1 MSTINVQPFPHGVST
16 RPVKGLASLIR
27 LMRGKEGTSWHPVLS
42 LLLYGREGR
51 MQGIIRSLGG
61 KLILVATAILLLCLL
76 LFSLIGWSMLGFFS
90 EYQARRDAQSHLS
103 LIQAAYNTQTQL
115 LIQQLQQVAQ
125 QPQVARQLTQRA
137 TTQASD
143 LVADAQEA
151 ETPAASTTQTAA
163 QNTLQDLLEQ
173 TALARHLS
181 TLILLDTQQHG
192 ITHGGRT
199 LMPST
204 QMQLAALIKQAAQG
218 KPTLTIQALQQ
229 PVASTAGSSQTTTSW
244 SLVIAQPVVNARQ
257 STQGI
262 LLALQ
267 PIDTFF
273 VQTLAQRSGKPVVI
287 CQDEHVLAASTLAQQ
302 PTSQQ
307 DSRFSS
313 ICQAKQATIT
323 TLPQRTLVQA
333 QTLTLTVHFQP
344 HTRFILPSTTPLL
357 TAATLEPLL
366 PVSSQPSSQLLIL
379 LGAGLIVL
387 ALGVSLYT
395 LYTSTI
401 LIRPLRRLQAQA
413 QLLIQGQ
420 QEHEIKQIAPPHSQE
435 LQQLTQAFTTLTESL
450 YGESQILIDQMSKLL
465 SINDAM
471 MSTLNLEQLLGE
483 FVTQIGSMMQAKH
496 VTLLLYGRESIVPW
510 AVAQWQDAQQDQDQV
525 PHNST
530 VYIDPRNDISMAATS
545 KMAAI
550 PKSGKSKSRSGQHST
565 DPVHRIQPKA
575 AYGESA
581 TRIPHTALR
590 ELDRI
595 LARMALT
602 RHRIVFGEDIAAIYQ
617 QRKEYW
623 AQLALNDGYQS
634 AITVPLLLQDQAIGA
649 FILYR
654 DQVHMISDQEKF
666 LLSTASLQ
674 TAMAIENAL
683 LFAEVKHKNSALER
697 ANQLKSQFL
706 ANVTHELRTPLH
718 SIISYG
724 AFILDGFADGSLT
737 AEQEQDIQFIV
748 RSAEELSQLVDDLL
762 DLSKI
767 EADRLEVKT
776 EPLELA
782 PRLEKVV
789 EQLKPLAQEKQLALN
804 LEVEEA
810 LPQVLADSQR
820 LRQVVTNLVSN
831 ALKFTEHG
839 GVTIRCS
846 YLRRQE
852 MLRVAISD
860 TGIGISPAALEYIF
874 EAFRQADGSTT
885 RRFGGTGLGL
895 AIARKLIELQGGE
908 ITVESVPGEGST
920 FSFSLPIAQTLA

>member
-1 MSTINVQPFPHGVST
+1 
-16 RPVKGLASLIR
+16 
-27 LMRGKEGTSWHPVLS
+27 
-42 LLLYGREGR
+42 

-103 LIQAAYNTQTQL
+103 LIQATYNTQTQR
-115 LIQQLQQVAQ
+115 LIQQLQQIAQ
-125 QPQVARQLTQRA
+125 QPQVARQLTQSDTA
-137 TTQASD
+137 QTPASD
-143 LVADAQEA
+143 LSANAQEA
-151 ETPAASTTQTAA
+151 DAPPASTTQTNA

-173 TALARHLS
+173 TALTRHLS
-181 TLILLDTQQHG
+181 TLLLLDTQQHS
-192 ITHGGRT
+192 ITHGGRI

-204 QMQLAALIKQAAQG
+204 QRQLAALTRQAAQG
-218 KPTLTIQALQQ
+218 KPALTIQALQQ
-229 PVASTAGSSQTTTSW
+229 PVASMAGSSQTTTSW
-244 SLVIAQPVVNARQ
+244 SLVIAQPVVNTKQ
-257 STQGI
+257 ITQGI

-273 VQTLAQRSGKPVVI
+273 VQMLAQQSGEPVVI
-287 CQDEHVLAASTLAQQ
+287 CQGAQVLAVSTLTQ
-302 PTSQQ
+302 PPTAQQ
-307 DSRFSS
+307 DSRFHS
-313 ICQAKQATIT
+313 ICQATHATVA

-333 QTLTLTVHFQP
+333 KTLTLAVHFQP
-344 HTRFILPSTTPLL
+344 HTTFTAPPTMPLL

-366 PVSSQPSSQLLIL
+366 PASGQPRSQLLIL
-379 LGAGLIVL
+379 LGTGLIVL
-387 ALGVSLYT
+387 ALGVFLYT

-401 LIRPLRRLQAQA
+401 LIRPLQRLQAQA

-420 QEHEIKQIAPPHSQE
+420 QGHESKQIAPPRSQE
-435 LQQLTQAFTTLTESL
+435 LQQLAQAFTTLTESL
-450 YGESQILIDQMSKLL
+450 YGESQILLDQMSKLL

-483 FVTQIGSMMQAKH
+483 FVTQIGSMMQATH

-510 AVAQWQDAQQDQDQV
+510 AVAQWQEPQQDQA
-525 PHNST
+525 PHNT
-530 VYIDPRNDISMAATS
+530 VYIDPRNDISMAATN

-550 PKSGKSKSRSGQHST
+550 PKSGKRKSSSGQHST

-602 RHRIVFGEDIAAIYQ
+602 RHRIVFGEDIATIYQ

-623 AQLALNDGYQS
+623 AQLALNDGYRS

-737 AEQEQDIQFIV
+737 TEQEQDIQFIV

-776 EPLELA
+776 EPLDLA

-810 LPQVLADSQR
+810 LPPVLADSQR
-820 LRQVVTNLVSN
+820 LRQVVTNLISN

-920 FSFSLPIAQTLA
+920 FSFSLPIAQTLS